1 MLLLQRSALI
11 SILCSIGF
19 VQGVSADTITPMSL
33 ADMIMEMKSH
43 NPSIEQNKQYYAA
56 AKAVIPQILAPNN
69 PQIGFIENPIPGNP
83 ISIRKSQGLSYT
95 LTQSFPFPGK
105 KELAAKIADNQAES
119 INTQTQSLE
128 IQLESSIKIAY
139 YQLQTLQHQSE
150 INRQLIER
158 LEQIKQI
165 AKVRYSNNAAA
176 YVDYLNAQVA
186 QSSAKN
192 DDFALQTQILT
203 TSQMLNTLIGREPSS
218 PLNIQDDI
226 PNITLPKQNII
237 ELENLA
243 IDKNPAIRGSEFQIN
258 AAQSG
263 VDLAKKAYYP
273 DFQVIFTS
281 ISDNPP
287 YGMSQ
292 VSNYGLELDLVL
304 PTWFLSKEKA
314 GVKQAQATMLA
325 NRSADTSLRQQIKL
339 SVDTAYN
346 QLTQALNQTQFI
358 RTRQL
363 EEAKTAFR
371 LALTN
376 YANNAL
382 QFNDLMTAQTNLH
395 MTEIGLLQ
403 SENNIRQAYASL
415 EAVIGGNIEQNS
427 KGNN

>member
-1 MLLLQRSALI
+1 M
-11 SILCSIGF
+11 
-19 VQGVSADTITPMSL
+19 
-33 ADMIMEMKSH
+33 
-43 NPSIEQNKQYYAA
+43 
-56 AKAVIPQILAPNN
+56 
-69 PQIGFIENPIPGNP
+69 
-83 ISIRKSQGLSYT
+83 
-95 LTQSFPFPGK
+95 
-105 KELAAKIADNQAES
+105 
-119 INTQTQSLE
+119 E

-139 YQLQTLQHQSE
+139 YQLRTLQHQSD

-192 DDFALQTQILT
+192 DNFALQNQIST
-203 TSQMLNTLIGREPSS
+203 TRQTLNTLIGREPSS
-218 PLNIQDDI
+218 PLSIQDEL
-226 PNITLPKQNII
+226 PSVMLPKQDLV

-263 VDLAKKAYYP
+263 IDLAKKAFLP

-292 VSNYGLELDLVL
+292 VSNYGLELDLIL

-325 NRSADTSLRQQIKL
+325 NRSADTALRQQLKL

-346 QLTQALNQTQFI
+346 QLSQAINQTQFI

-382 QFNDLMTAQTNLH
+382 QFSDLMTAQTNLH
-395 MTEIGLLQ
+395 MTNIGLLQ
-403 SENNIRQAYASL
+403 SENNTLQAYAYL
-415 EAVIGGNIEQNS
+415 EAAIGENIEKNS
-427 KGNN
+427 KGNNNE